1 MSFEHCQSYLP
12 PTRYPGCQDHC
23 PYYAADI
30 AKHRAARKEEQ
41 REAQEKDDYLGAPV
55 QDAARA
61 ETEKIKGAKKMNAKD
76 TAERIRGL
84 RTSAGMS
91 QASFAAMCGIEQGQ
105 LCNYEMARIM
115 PTIPLCE
122 RICRAVGINLLDF
135 LREDDEGKSGI
146 PTEERIGEKVK
157 ALRLMRGMN
166 QTELA
171 EKSGVADSTISSIER
186 GERYGIVT
194 TYLYLAE
201 ALDVSIAA
209 LLGGE

>member
-1 MSFEHCQSYLP
+1 M
-12 PTRYPGCQDHC
+12 T
-23 PYYAADI
+23 
-30 AKHRAARKEEQ
+30 
-41 REAQEKDDYLGAPV
+41 
-55 QDAARA
+55 
-61 ETEKIKGAKKMNAKD
+61 AKD

-84 RTSAGMS
+84 RTAMRLS
-91 QASFAAMCGIEQGQ
+91 QAKFADVCGIEQGQ
-105 LCNYEMARIM
+105 LSNYELGRIM

-135 LREDDEGKSGI
+135 LREDDKGKTGI
-146 PTEERIGEKVK
+146 PTEERIGERVK
-157 ALRLMRGMN
+157 AMRLMRGMN

-201 ALDVSIAA
+201 ALDVSIGE

>member
-1 MSFEHCQSYLP
+1 M
-12 PTRYPGCQDHC
+12 T
-23 PYYAADI
+23 
-30 AKHRAARKEEQ
+30 
-41 REAQEKDDYLGAPV
+41 
-55 QDAARA
+55 
-61 ETEKIKGAKKMNAKD
+61 AKD

-84 RTSAGMS
+84 RTAMRLS
-91 QASFAAMCGIEQGQ
+91 QAKFADVCGIEQGQ
-105 LCNYEMARIM
+105 LCNYELGRIM

-135 LREDDEGKSGI
+135 LREDGDEKSGI
-146 PTEERIGEKVK
+146 PTEERIGERVK

-201 ALDVSIAA
+201 ALDVSIGE

>member
-1 MSFEHCQSYLP
+1 
-12 PTRYPGCQDHC
+12 
-23 PYYAADI
+23 
-30 AKHRAARKEEQ
+30 
-41 REAQEKDDYLGAPV
+41 
-55 QDAARA
+55 
-61 ETEKIKGAKKMNAKD
+61 MNAKD
-76 TAERIRGL
+76 TAEKIRNL
-84 RTSAGMS
+84 RKARGVS
-91 QASFAAMCGIEQGQ
+91 QSQFAAMCGIEQGQ

-135 LREDDEGKSGI
+135 LREDGNEKSGI
-146 PTEERIGEKVK
+146 PTEERIGERVK

-201 ALDVSIAA
+201 ALDASIGE
-209 LLGGE
+209 LLGGK

>member
-1 MSFEHCQSYLP
+1 MP
-12 PTRYPGCQDHC
+12 
-23 PYYAADI
+23 AAD
-30 AKHRAARKEEQ
+30 AVSRLSRPLPVLRGGYRKTPS
-41 REAQEKDDYLGAPV
+41 R
-55 QDAARA
+55 
-61 ETEKIKGAKKMNAKD
+61 
-76 TAERIRGL
+76 
-84 RTSAGMS
+84 
-91 QASFAAMCGIEQGQ
+91 
-105 LCNYEMARIM
+105 
-115 PTIPLCE
+115 
-122 RICRAVGINLLDF
+122 VGINLLDF

>member
-1 MSFEHCQSYLP
+1 
-12 PTRYPGCQDHC
+12 
-23 PYYAADI
+23 
-30 AKHRAARKEEQ
+30 
-41 REAQEKDDYLGAPV
+41 
-55 QDAARA
+55 
-61 ETEKIKGAKKMNAKD
+61 MNAKD

-84 RTSAGMS
+84 RTAAGMS
-91 QASFAAMCGIEQGQ
+91 QASFASMCGIEQGQ

-135 LREDDEGKSGI
+135 LREDDDEKSGI

-201 ALDVSIAA
+201 ALNVSIGA

>member
-1 MSFEHCQSYLP
+1 
-12 PTRYPGCQDHC
+12 
-23 PYYAADI
+23 
-30 AKHRAARKEEQ
+30 
-41 REAQEKDDYLGAPV
+41 
-55 QDAARA
+55 
-61 ETEKIKGAKKMNAKD
+61 MNAKD
-76 TAERIRGL
+76 TAERIRNL
-84 RTSAGMS
+84 RKARGMS
-91 QASFAAMCGIEQGQ
+91 QSQFAAMCGIEQGQ
-105 LCNYEMARIM
+105 LCNYELARIM

-135 LREDDEGKSGI
+135 LREDGDEKSGI
-146 PTEERIGEKVK
+146 PTEERIGERVK

-171 EKSGVADSTISSIER
+171 DKSGVSDRTISSIER

-201 ALDVSIAA
+201 ALDVSIGA

>member
-1 MSFEHCQSYLP
+1 
-12 PTRYPGCQDHC
+12 
-23 PYYAADI
+23 
-30 AKHRAARKEEQ
+30 
-41 REAQEKDDYLGAPV
+41 
-55 QDAARA
+55 
-61 ETEKIKGAKKMNAKD
+61 MNAKD
-76 TAERIRGL
+76 TAERIRNL
-84 RTSAGMS
+84 RKVKGMS
-91 QASFAAMCGIEQGQ
+91 QSQFAAMCGIEQGQ
-105 LCNYEMARIM
+105 LCNYELARIM

-135 LREDDEGKSGI
+135 LREDDDGESGI
-146 PTEERIGEKVK
+146 PTEKRIGERVK

-186 GERYGIVT
+186 GERYGIVA

-201 ALDVSIAA
+201 ALDVSIGA

>member
-1 MSFEHCQSYLP
+1 
-12 PTRYPGCQDHC
+12 
-23 PYYAADI
+23 
-30 AKHRAARKEEQ
+30 
-41 REAQEKDDYLGAPV
+41 
-55 QDAARA
+55 
-61 ETEKIKGAKKMNAKD
+61 MNAKD
-76 TAERIRGL
+76 TAERIRNL
-84 RTSAGMS
+84 RKARGMS
-91 QASFAAMCGIEQGQ
+91 QSQFAAMCGIEQGQ
-105 LCNYEMARIM
+105 LCNYECGRIM

-122 RICRAVGINLLDF
+122 RICEAVGLRVIDF
-135 LREDDEGKSGI
+135 LSEDKATKGPI
-146 PTEERIGEKVK
+146 PTERRIGEKVK

>member
-1 MSFEHCQSYLP
+1 
-12 PTRYPGCQDHC
+12 
-23 PYYAADI
+23 
-30 AKHRAARKEEQ
+30 
-41 REAQEKDDYLGAPV
+41 
-55 QDAARA
+55 
-61 ETEKIKGAKKMNAKD
+61 MNAKD
-76 TAERIRGL
+76 TAERIRNL
-84 RTSAGMS
+84 RKARGMS
-91 QASFAAMCGIEQGQ
+91 QSQFAAMCGIEQGQ
-105 LCNYEMARIM
+105 LCNYECGRIM

-122 RICRAVGINLLDF
+122 RICEAVGLRVIDF
-135 LREDDEGKSGI
+135 LSEDKATKGPI
-146 PTEERIGEKVK
+146 PTERRIGERVK

-201 ALDVSIAA
+201 ALDVSIGE

>member
-1 MSFEHCQSYLP
+1 M
-12 PTRYPGCQDHC
+12 T
-23 PYYAADI
+23 
-30 AKHRAARKEEQ
+30 
-41 REAQEKDDYLGAPV
+41 
-55 QDAARA
+55 
-61 ETEKIKGAKKMNAKD
+61 AKD

-84 RTSAGMS
+84 RTAIGMS
-91 QASFAAMCGIEQGQ
+91 QASFASMCGLEQGQ
-105 LCNYEMARIM
+105 LSNYELGRIM

-135 LREDDEGKSGI
+135 LREDGDEKSGI
-146 PTEERIGEKVK
+146 PTEERIGERVK

-171 EKSGVADSTISSIER
+171 ERSGIADSTISSIER

-201 ALDVSIAA
+201 ALDVSIVA
-209 LLGGE
+209 LLGGECEGRR

>member
-1 MSFEHCQSYLP
+1 
-12 PTRYPGCQDHC
+12 
-23 PYYAADI
+23 
-30 AKHRAARKEEQ
+30 
-41 REAQEKDDYLGAPV
+41 
-55 QDAARA
+55 
-61 ETEKIKGAKKMNAKD
+61 MNAKD
-76 TAERIRGL
+76 TAERIRNL
-84 RTSAGMS
+84 RKVKGMS
-91 QASFAAMCGIEQGQ
+91 QSQFAAMCGIEQGQ
-105 LCNYEMARIM
+105 LCNYELARIM

-135 LREDDEGKSGI
+135 LREDGDEKSGI
-146 PTEERIGEKVK
+146 PTEKRIGERVK

-166 QTELA
+166 QMELA

-201 ALDVSIAA
+201 AMDVSVGA

>member
-1 MSFEHCQSYLP
+1 M
-12 PTRYPGCQDHC
+12 T
-23 PYYAADI
+23 
-30 AKHRAARKEEQ
+30 
-41 REAQEKDDYLGAPV
+41 
-55 QDAARA
+55 
-61 ETEKIKGAKKMNAKD
+61 AKD

-84 RTSAGMS
+84 RTAAGMS

-105 LCNYEMARIM
+105 LSNYELGRIM

-135 LREDDEGKSGI
+135 LREDGDEKTGI
-146 PTEERIGEKVK
+146 PTEERIGERVK

-171 EKSGVADSTISSIER
+171 EKSGVADSTISSIEH

-201 ALDVSIAA
+201 ALDVSIGE

>member
-1 MSFEHCQSYLP
+1 
-12 PTRYPGCQDHC
+12 
-23 PYYAADI
+23 
-30 AKHRAARKEEQ
+30 
-41 REAQEKDDYLGAPV
+41 
-55 QDAARA
+55 
-61 ETEKIKGAKKMNAKD
+61 MNAKD
-76 TAERIRGL
+76 TAERIRNL
-84 RTSAGMS
+84 RKARGMS
-91 QASFAAMCGIEQGQ
+91 QSQFAAMCGLVQGQ
-105 LCNYEMARIM
+105 LANYEYGRIM

-135 LREDDEGKSGI
+135 LREDGNEKSGI
-146 PTEERIGEKVK
+146 PTEERIGERVK

-201 ALDVSIAA
+201 ALDASIGE
-209 LLGGE
+209 LLGGK

>member
-1 MSFEHCQSYLP
+1 
-12 PTRYPGCQDHC
+12 
-23 PYYAADI
+23 
-30 AKHRAARKEEQ
+30 
-41 REAQEKDDYLGAPV
+41 
-55 QDAARA
+55 
-61 ETEKIKGAKKMNAKD
+61 MNAKD

-84 RTSAGMS
+84 RDAIGMS
-91 QASFAAMCGIEQGQ
+91 QASFASMCGIEQGQ
-105 LCNYEMARIM
+105 LSNYELGRIM

-135 LREDDEGKSGI
+135 LREDGDEKSGI
-146 PTEERIGEKVK
+146 PTDGRIGERVK

-171 EKSGVADSTISSIER
+171 EKSGVADSTISAIEH
-186 GERYGIVT
+186 GERYGVVT

-201 ALDVSIAA
+201 ALDVSIVA

>member
-1 MSFEHCQSYLP
+1 
-12 PTRYPGCQDHC
+12 
-23 PYYAADI
+23 
-30 AKHRAARKEEQ
+30 
-41 REAQEKDDYLGAPV
+41 
-55 QDAARA
+55 
-61 ETEKIKGAKKMNAKD
+61 MNAKD
-76 TAERIRGL
+76 TAERIRNL
-84 RTSAGMS
+84 RKARGMS
-91 QASFAAMCGIEQGQ
+91 QSQFAAMCGIEQGQ

-135 LREDDEGKSGI
+135 LREDDKGKSGI
-146 PTEERIGEKVK
+146 PTENRIGERVK

-171 EKSGVADSTISSIER
+171 DKSGVTDRTISSIER

-201 ALDVSIAA
+201 ALDVSIGA

>member
-1 MSFEHCQSYLP
+1 
-12 PTRYPGCQDHC
+12 
-23 PYYAADI
+23 
-30 AKHRAARKEEQ
+30 
-41 REAQEKDDYLGAPV
+41 
-55 QDAARA
+55 
-61 ETEKIKGAKKMNAKD
+61 MNAKD

-84 RTSAGMS
+84 RTAIGMS
-91 QASFAAMCGIEQGQ
+91 QASFASMCGLEQGQ
-105 LCNYEMARIM
+105 LSNYELGRIM

-135 LREDDEGKSGI
+135 LREDDKGKSGI
-146 PTEERIGEKVK
+146 PTEKRIGERVK
-157 ALRLMRGMN
+157 AMRLMRGMN

-194 TYLYLAE
+194 TYLYLTE
-201 ALDVSIAA
+201 ALDVSIGA

>member
-1 MSFEHCQSYLP
+1 M
-12 PTRYPGCQDHC
+12 T
-23 PYYAADI
+23 
-30 AKHRAARKEEQ
+30 
-41 REAQEKDDYLGAPV
+41 
-55 QDAARA
+55 
-61 ETEKIKGAKKMNAKD
+61 AKD

-84 RTSAGMS
+84 RTAIGMS
-91 QASFAAMCGIEQGQ
+91 QSQFAAMCGIEQGQ
-105 LCNYEMARIM
+105 LCNYGLARIM

-135 LREDDEGKSGI
+135 LREDGDEKSGI
-146 PTEERIGEKVK
+146 PTEERIGERVK

-201 ALDVSIAA
+201 ALDVSIGA

>member
-1 MSFEHCQSYLP
+1 
-12 PTRYPGCQDHC
+12 
-23 PYYAADI
+23 
-30 AKHRAARKEEQ
+30 
-41 REAQEKDDYLGAPV
+41 
-55 QDAARA
+55 
-61 ETEKIKGAKKMNAKD
+61 MNAKD
-76 TAERIRGL
+76 TAERIRNL
-84 RTSAGMS
+84 RKVKGMS
-91 QASFAAMCGIEQGQ
+91 QSQFAAMCGIEQGQ
-105 LCNYEMARIM
+105 LCNYELARIM

-135 LREDDEGKSGI
+135 LREDDDGKSGI
-146 PTEERIGEKVK
+146 PTEKRIGERVK

-166 QTELA
+166 QMELA

-201 ALDVSIAA
+201 AMDVSVGA

>member
-1 MSFEHCQSYLP
+1 
-12 PTRYPGCQDHC
+12 
-23 PYYAADI
+23 
-30 AKHRAARKEEQ
+30 
-41 REAQEKDDYLGAPV
+41 
-55 QDAARA
+55 
-61 ETEKIKGAKKMNAKD
+61 MNAKD

-84 RTSAGMS
+84 RTAAGMS
-91 QASFAAMCGIEQGQ
+91 QASFASMCGLEQGQ
-105 LCNYEMARIM
+105 LSNYELGRIM

-135 LREDDEGKSGI
+135 LREDGDEKTGI
-146 PTEERIGEKVK
+146 PTEERIGERVK

-171 EKSGVADSTISSIER
+171 EKSGVADSTISAIEH
-186 GERYGIVT
+186 GERYGVVT

-201 ALDVSIAA
+201 ALGVSIAA

>member
-1 MSFEHCQSYLP
+1 
-12 PTRYPGCQDHC
+12 
-23 PYYAADI
+23 
-30 AKHRAARKEEQ
+30 
-41 REAQEKDDYLGAPV
+41 
-55 QDAARA
+55 
-61 ETEKIKGAKKMNAKD
+61 
-76 TAERIRGL
+76 
-84 RTSAGMS
+84 
-91 QASFAAMCGIEQGQ
+91 MCGIEQGQ

-135 LREDDEGKSGI
+135 LREDDKGKSGI
-146 PTEERIGEKVK
+146 PTENRIGERVK

-171 EKSGVADSTISSIER
+171 DKSGVTDRTISSIER

-201 ALDVSIAA
+201 ALDVSIGA

>member
-1 MSFEHCQSYLP
+1 
-12 PTRYPGCQDHC
+12 
-23 PYYAADI
+23 
-30 AKHRAARKEEQ
+30 
-41 REAQEKDDYLGAPV
+41 
-55 QDAARA
+55 
-61 ETEKIKGAKKMNAKD
+61 MNAKD
-76 TAERIRGL
+76 TAERIHNL
-84 RTSAGMS
+84 RKARGMS
-91 QASFAAMCGIEQGQ
+91 QSQFAAMCGIEQGQ
-105 LCNYEMARIM
+105 LCNYECGRIM

-135 LREDDEGKSGI
+135 LREDGDEKSGT
-146 PTEERIGEKVK
+146 PTEERIGERVK

-201 ALDVSIAA
+201 ALDVSIGA